1 MPDNKEPVDGDAG
14 TTGDGGEG
22 DGAQS
27 QGEAPKAITLTQE
40 ELDAIVANRLK
51 RAQPKDY
58 DALKAKAEKYDAAE
72 AAKRTAE
79 EQAQADK
86 TAAESAAAARTAK
99 ADAKLIR
106 AALIAEATAQK
117 AADPDIIVALLRDS
131 DTITVDD
138 DGEVDGAKEAVKALL
153 KLKPTLVTKTAGD
166 KSGGE
171 FGGLDPATID
181 EQIAA
186 AEREGKWAEAR
197 DLKIAKAVGAK

>member
-1 MPDNKEPVDGDAG
+1 MPDITLPVDGDAG
-14 TTGDGGEG
+14 DTGNG
-22 DGAQS
+22 DAGTDAQS

-86 TAAESAAAARTAK
+86 AAAESAAAERTAK
-99 ADAKLIR
+99 ADAKLRR
-106 AALIAEATAQK
+106 AAIISEATAQK
-117 AADPDIIVALLRDS
+117 AVDPDIIVALLQGSDS
-131 DTITVDD
+131 ISVDD

-153 KLKPTLVTKTAGD
+153 KLKPFLAG
-166 KSGGE
+166 KASQNSGGE
-171 FGGLDPATID
+171 FGGNDPASID
-181 EQIAA
+181 EKIAQ
-186 AEREGKWAEAR
+186 AERAGDMAGAR
-197 DLKIAKAVGAK
+197 DLKIAKGLGAT